1 MSMELHLHAAHNWG
15 RRTVGKI
22 LLSGASFMFDADKN
36 HKNHVDAADGAFSSV
51 EFSSL
56 VDLDVATTTTAAGWL
71 GLLDS
76 DNSNYF
82 FRRPFLTLSQ
92 GEQKLLLLSSAI
104 AQRPLLLVLDGP
116 CQGLDLWNRMRL
128 LGLVERICRITDM
141 NFLYVCVC
149 VSGLR
154 LRMGYCNA

>member
-82 FRRPFLTLSQ
+82 FSQ
-92 GEQKLLLLSSAI
+92 AI
-104 AQRPLLLVLDGP
+104 LDYISGGAKAAP
-116 CQGLDLWNRMRL
+116 SEFCHCPKTVA
-128 LGLVERICRITDM
+128 LGAGWSVPRT
-141 NFLYVCVC
+141 
-149 VSGLR
+149 
-154 LRMGYCNA
+154 